1 MDNCVSISA
10 DLHLAKTLDA
20 LKLKEEGE
28 QRLIAENQDL
38 KAELRQEKNTSQLLL
53 DENKQLKS
61 AQQELCGQMEELKQT
76 NEGLRKELRERKESG
91 GGGGGAAMGSSGK
104 HCQQCDN
111 IDRELAKLKSAN
123 DEVCGYY
130 YIREGYLVLL
140 VIIMK
145 CPPFPRI
152 PEKGGPPSLGGV

>member
-38 KAELRQEKNTSQLLL
+38 KAELHQEKNSKQLLL
-53 DENKQLKS
+53 EENRQLKS
-61 AQQELCGQMEELKQT
+61 TQQKLCGQMEKLK
-76 NEGLRKELRERKESG
+76 KELHERQESG
-91 GGGGGAAMGSSGK
+91 GGAMGSSVK
-104 HCQQCDN
+104 HCQRCDN

-123 DEVCGYY
+123 DEVC
-130 YIREGYLVLL
+130 
-140 VIIMK
+140 M
-145 CPPFPRI
+145 
-152 PEKGGPPSLGGV
+152 

>member
-28 QRLIAENQDL
+28 QRLMAENQDL
-38 KAELRQEKNTSQLLL
+38 RAELHQEKNTSQLLL

-61 AQQELCGQMEELKQT
+61 VQQELCGKMEVLKQT
-76 NEGLRKELRERKESG
+76 NEGLRRELRERKESG
-91 GGGGGAAMGSSGK
+91 GSGSIVGGGASGSSAAGNGK
-104 HCQQCDN
+104 RCQRCDN

-123 DEVCGYY
+123 DEVC
-130 YIREGYLVLL
+130 
-140 VIIMK
+140 
-145 CPPFPRI
+145 
-152 PEKGGPPSLGGV
+152 

>member
-38 KAELRQEKNTSQLLL
+38 RAELCQEKNTSQLLL

-91 GGGGGAAMGSSGK
+91 GGGAVSTSGR

-123 DEVCGYY
+123 DEVCPLYY
-130 YIREGYLVLL
+130 GHH
-140 VIIMK
+140 
-145 CPPFPRI
+145 CDCTQ
-152 PEKGGPPSLGGV
+152 SLIKEVSLHVFQRS

>member
-1 MDNCVSISA
+1 MDNCASISA

-38 KAELRQEKNTSQLLL
+38 KAELRQEKNNSQLLL

-91 GGGGGAAMGSSGK
+91 GGGGAAVGSSGK
-104 HCQQCDN
+104 HCQWCDN

-130 YIREGYLVLL
+130 YSEVSL
-140 VIIMK
+140 
-145 CPPFPRI
+145 PPPPPLPNI
-152 PEKGGPPSLGGV
+152 PEKGGLPSLGGV

>member
-38 KAELRQEKNTSQLLL
+38 KDELRQEKNTAQLLL

-61 AQQELCGQMEELKQT
+61 VQQELCGQMEKLKHT
-76 NEGLRKELRERKESG
+76 NEGLKKELRERKESG
-91 GGGGGAAMGSSGK
+91 SGGGGGAAVSAGK
-104 HCQQCDN
+104 HCQRCDN
-111 IDRELAKLKSAN
+111 IDRELKKLKSAN
-123 DEVCGYY
+123 DEVCG
-130 YIREGYLVLL
+130 
-140 VIIMK
+140 
-145 CPPFPRI
+145 
-152 PEKGGPPSLGGV
+152 

>member
-28 QRLIAENQDL
+28 QQLLAENQDL
-38 KAELRQEKNTSQLLL
+38 RAELHQEKNTSQLLL

-61 AQQELCGQMEELKQT
+61 VQQELCGKMEILKQT
-76 NEGLRKELRERKESG
+76 NEGLRRELRERKESG
-91 GGGGGAAMGSSGK
+91 GGGVGASGSAAAGGNGK
-104 HCQQCDN
+104 RCQRCDN

-123 DEVCGYY
+123 DEVCG
-130 YIREGYLVLL
+130 
-140 VIIMK
+140 
-145 CPPFPRI
+145 
-152 PEKGGPPSLGGV
+152 